1 MAFGGKCFTISW
13 EIVLNIQ
20 IPTECK
26 NQFEIN
32 SNIDVELNNDF
43 IYLILKGTLPLLNVF
58 IDARRQS
65 MKVEVKK
72 HLINIEIIIKP
83 WVTSRRIFRGHHYII
98 LNG

>member
-26 NQFEIN
+26 NQFDIN

-72 HLINIEIIIKP
+72 HLINIEI
-83 WVTSRRIFRGHHYII
+83 
-98 LNG
+98 